1 MARVRMRV
9 MAIVVGGLSL
19 HGTGCVVEVGNIKDN
34 VYHNPNSDRGG
45 CRPSERVK
53 RENCLKYLGKE

>member
-1 MARVRMRV
+1 

-34 VYHNPNSDRGG
+34 VYHNPNSNRGG